1 MDFNFISYLSNSMKS
16 IIMMMNSIKI
26 KIHLGNYFNICIN
39 SVVKDRGKITII

>member
-1 MDFNFISYLSNSMKS
+1 MDFSFISYLSNSIKS

-26 KIHLGNYFNICIN
+26 KIHLENYFNICIN